1 MRKLSSCYVTITS
14 CIENE
19 PDEDGVCVD
28 ATLHRFEVCFELAIK
43 VLENMIVYEEIK
55 IEGAGS
61 AMRVG
66 WKLGLL
72 TDAEVWLDMYEKNKM
87 IV

>member
-1 MRKLSSCYVTITS
+1 
-14 CIENE
+14 
-19 PDEDGVCVD
+19 
-28 ATLHRFEVCFELAIK
+28 
-43 VLENMIVYEEIK
+43 MIVYEEIK
-55 IEGAGS
+55 IEGARS

-87 IV
+87 IVQ